1 MLSSDLV
8 MSFAHVMPY
17 IVFIWA
23 ISFKFFLAASEALDV
38 TKATPK
44 DGQTEIEAIFEKK
57 VISEQSKE
65 ASNIAI
71 LIFLMY
77 WLIPLRVMFSCVFD
91 EDKFN
96 KIPETYEKVCHKFHV
111 HYDVENPIT

>member
-8 MSFAHVMPY
+8 RSFGYVMPY
-17 IVFIWA
+17 IVCIWA
-23 ISFKFFLAASEALDV
+23 ISFKFFLGASEVLDV
-38 TKATPK
+38 AKVTPK
-44 DGQTEIEAIFEKK
+44 DGQTDLDALLEKK
-57 VISEQSKE
+57 VISDSAKE
-65 ASNIAI
+65 FSNIAI

-91 EDKFN
+91 DDKFN
-96 KIPETYEKVCHKFHV
+96 KISETYEQVCLKFPV